1 VNSSPYLIFDFP
13 SASGENAES
22 LVFQKPIRVFE
33 TYDLSEVRETLQDV
47 SNAAKRGYFV
57 AGFVSYD
64 SSSAFGDG
72 MAANVAPDFPLVWFG
87 EFEKPVP
94 ASCLGGDFNLVKDVS
109 EWTSEIDYEQYS
121 GAIDE
126 ILRRI
131 AAGDTYQVNFTHR
144 LRGKVYVDPIGF
156 YRTLRAAHPAPYS
169 AYLNTGRHAI
179 VSISPELFFEK
190 NDSLLRSMPMKG
202 TASRGIFY
210 DDDLEA
216 RDALKQSEKERAENV
231 MIVDLMRNDFG
242 KIART
247 GAVRAPSLF
256 DCLALPT
263 VWQMTSRVECEI
275 DPALSFS
282 DILAATFPPGSVTG
296 APKPITTRIIRELE
310 YSPRK
315 LYCGCIGY
323 ITPENDSVFNVAIR
337 TVIVD
342 LETRDA
348 ECGVGGGIT
357 SMSNPY
363 SEHKESLSKSLFL
376 NSSKEPEGLLETM
389 RAENGTIF
397 LLDRHLNRLE
407 NSARRFGFK
416 CDREAIKSALNEKIY
431 DQDLQRMRLILNR
444 SGQFEIEI
452 YLLARSPEILL
463 FAIENE
469 NRIDKH
475 DIRVYHKLSDRSFY
489 QSIYNRHFAR
499 DSADWDVLMLNS
511 DNEITEFT
519 KGNIVLD
526 LNGELITPPVACGL
540 LPGVFRAEL
549 LEEGRIIERVIS
561 FDDLL
566 KADRVWFINSLRKW
580 IEAKV
585 FSATT
590 TNKN

>member
-1 VNSSPYLIFDFP
+1 
-13 SASGENAES
+13 
-22 LVFQKPIRVFE
+22 
-33 TYDLSEVRETLQDV
+33 
-47 SNAAKRGYFV
+47 
-57 AGFVSYD
+57 
-64 SSSAFGDG
+64 
-72 MAANVAPDFPLVWFG
+72 
-87 EFEKPVP
+87 
-94 ASCLGGDFNLVKDVS
+94 
-109 EWTSEIDYEQYS
+109 
-121 GAIDE
+121 
-126 ILRRI
+126 
-131 AAGDTYQVNFTHR
+131 
-144 LRGKVYVDPIGF
+144 
-156 YRTLRAAHPAPYS
+156 
-169 AYLNTGRHAI
+169 
-179 VSISPELFFEK
+179 
-190 NDSLLRSMPMKG
+190 
-202 TASRGIFY
+202 
-210 DDDLEA
+210 
-216 RDALKQSEKERAENV
+216 
-231 MIVDLMRNDFG
+231 
-242 KIART
+242 
-247 GAVRAPSLF
+247 
-256 DCLALPT
+256 
-263 VWQMTSRVECEI
+263 
-275 DPALSFS
+275 
-282 DILAATFPPGSVTG
+282 
-296 APKPITTRIIRELE
+296 
-310 YSPRK
+310 
-315 LYCGCIGY
+315 
-323 ITPENDSVFNVAIR
+323 
-337 TVIVD
+337 
-342 LETRDA
+342 
-348 ECGVGGGIT
+348 
-357 SMSNPY
+357 
-363 SEHKESLSKSLFL
+363 
-376 NSSKEPEGLLETM
+376 M